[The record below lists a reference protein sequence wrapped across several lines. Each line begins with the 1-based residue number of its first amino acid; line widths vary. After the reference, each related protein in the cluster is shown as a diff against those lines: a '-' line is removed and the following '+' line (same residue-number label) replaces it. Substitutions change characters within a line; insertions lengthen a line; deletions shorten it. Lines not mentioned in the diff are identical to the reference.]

1 MSAVGVRSSG
11 THSCF
16 YFHGFRPQVSVC
28 LQAHLPCSSQK
39 PFMMLTVK
47 LKLESVYL
55 RGIGITGVKIKRI
68 VASKIERSRSAAGAK
83 QGNVCHHVVSV
94 ARGHTCTTDKEPEIS
109 GVSCVYNIE
118 IAFGGGQGI

>member
-1 MSAVGVRSSG
+1 M
-11 THSCF
+11 CF
-16 YFHGFRPQVSVC
+16 
-28 LQAHLPCSSQK
+28 QAHLPHRLSK
-39 PFMMLTVK
+39 AVHDVGGEVK
-47 LKLESVYL
+47 RTSVYL
-55 RGIGITGVKIKRI
+55 RGMGMTGMKRASI